1 MPLTKLAFRPG
12 IQKEITSYS
21 NEGGWNDCD
30 KVRFRAGFA
39 EKIGGWQ
46 KFATNS
52 YLGTAR
58 ALHPFVGLDKSRYL
72 GVGTSKK
79 YYVHEG
85 GAFFDITPVR
95 LTSAA
100 GDATFAATNGSSTI
114 TVTENGHGAIAG
126 DFVTF
131 SGAASLGGNIT
142 ANVLNQ
148 EYEIQTVT
156 DSNVYT
162 ITARSEATTIASIT
176 DDGAI
181 NRTAVTANASDSGNG
196 GGSVVAAY

>member
-12 IQKEITSYS
+12 IQKEVTSYS

-58 ALHPFVGLDKSRYL
+58 ALHAFVALDKSRYL
-72 GVGTSKK
+72 GVGTNKK

-85 GAFFDITPVR
+85 GVFYDITPNR
-95 LTSAA
+95 LATSA
-100 GDATFAATNGSSTI
+100 GDATFAASNG
-114 TVTENGHGAIAG
+114 
-126 DFVTF
+126 
-131 SGAASLGGNIT
+131 
-142 ANVLNQ
+142 
-148 EYEIQTVT
+148 
-156 DSNVYT
+156 
-162 ITARSEATTIASIT
+162 
-176 DDGAI
+176 
-181 NRTAVTANASDSGNG
+181 
-196 GGSVVAAY
+196 

>member
-79 YYVHEG
+79 YYIQEG
-85 GAFFDITPVR
+85 GAFFDITPIR
-95 LTSAA
+95 LTTAA
-100 GDATFAATNGSSTI
+100 GDATFAATPGS
-114 TVTENGHGAIAG
+114 
-126 DFVTF
+126 
-131 SGAASLGGNIT
+131 
-142 ANVLNQ
+142 
-148 EYEIQTVT
+148 
-156 DSNVYT
+156 
-162 ITARSEATTIASIT
+162 
-176 DDGAI
+176 
-181 NRTAVTANASDSGNG
+181 
-196 GGSVVAAY
+196 